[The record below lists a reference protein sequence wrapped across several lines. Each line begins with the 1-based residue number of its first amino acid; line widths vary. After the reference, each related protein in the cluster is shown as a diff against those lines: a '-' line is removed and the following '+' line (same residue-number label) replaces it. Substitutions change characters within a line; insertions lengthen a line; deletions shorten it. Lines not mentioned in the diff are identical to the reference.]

1 MNAKKI
7 TLSTIGA
14 ALLCLASL
22 SSHAATIFSQDF
34 EAGLGAN
41 EATGGAFVRN
51 TSGFGNNGT
60 TMMGH
65 AASYTNDSYAYY
77 QISNLA
83 LTGSNIQLSFNYA
96 AQFEQRWDGFNVK
109 IGNSVVMP
117 TASSAMQYEDSAMT
131 NSFGN
136 PIVGQLY
143 FNSGSNQSGLPQFVS
158 GLAQFDLSAFTGTTV
173 DIRFQFGADT
183 SVASSG
189 INLDN
194 IVITSEVKTSN
205 AVPEPTSFALLGLGL
220 AGLGLSR
227 RKRT

>member
-41 EATGGAFVRN
+41 ETTGGAFVRN

-109 IGNSVVMP
+109 IGNSVVTP
-117 TASSAMQYEDSAMT
+117 TASSAMQYGQNVMSGG
-131 NSFGN
+131 FGN
-136 PIVGQLY
+136 PIAGQL
-143 FNSGSNQSGLPQFVS
+143 FFDSSSSQS

>member
-7 TLSTIGA
+7 TLSTIA
-14 ALLCLASL
+14 TTLLGLASL

-41 EATGGAFVRN
+41 ETSAGGFVLNTTGNAI
-51 TSGFGNNGT
+51 NGS

-65 AASYTNDSYAYY
+65 ATAYSNSSNAYY

-83 LTGSNIQLSFNYA
+83 LTGNNILLSFNYA
-96 AQFEQRWDGFNVK
+96 AQFETLFDGFNVK
-109 IGNSVVMP
+109 VGNSVVTP
-117 TASSAMQYEDSAMT
+117 TGSSAMQYQPGTMT

-136 PIVGQLY
+136 PIAGQR
-143 FNSGSNQSGLPQFVS
+143 FFDSSSNTT
-158 GLAQFDLSAFTGTTV
+158 GLAQFDLSAFTGSTV
-173 DIRFQFGADT
+173 DILFQFGSDV
-183 SVASSG
+183 SVVSSG

-194 IVITSEVKTSN
+194 VVIANEVSISN

-220 AGLGLSR
+220 AGLTLSR
-227 RKRT
+227 RTRA

>member
-7 TLSTIGA
+7 TLSTISA

-41 EATGGAFVRN
+41 EATSGAFVQN
-51 TSGFGNNGT
+51 TSGFRNNGT

-65 AASYTNDSYAYY
+65 ATSYGNYNYAYY

-83 LTGSNIQLSFNYA
+83 LTGSNIQLSFSYA
-96 AQFEQRWDGFNVK
+96 AQFENRYDGFNVK
-109 IGNSVVMP
+109 IGNSVVTP
-117 TASSAMQYEDSAMT
+117 TASSAMQYLQNVMEDG
-131 NSFGN
+131 FGN
-136 PIVGQLY
+136 PLAGQL
-143 FNSGSNQSGLPQFVS
+143 FFDSSNSLN
-158 GLAQFDLSAFTGTTV
+158 GLAQFDLSAFSGTTV
-173 DIRFQFGADT
+173 DIRFQFGSDT
-183 SVASSG
+183 SVVSSG

-194 IVITSEVKTSN
+194 IVIANEVKTSN

>member
-41 EATGGAFVRN
+41 EATGGAFVQN
-51 TSGFGNNGT
+51 TSGFRNNGT

-65 AASYTNDSYAYY
+65 AAPYTNDSYAYY

-109 IGNSVVMP
+109 IGNSVVTP
-117 TASSAMQYEDSAMT
+117 TASSAMQYGDSVM
-131 NSFGN
+131 SGGFGN
-136 PIVGQLY
+136 PIAGQLY
-143 FNSGSNQSGLPQFVS
+143 FDSSSSQS

>member
-7 TLSTIGA
+7 TISAIGA
-14 ALLCLASL
+14 AVLGFASL

-41 EATGGAFVRN
+41 EATSGAFVQN

-65 AASYTNDSYAYY
+65 AGNYANSSYSYY
-77 QISNLA
+77 QINNLA
-83 LTGSNIQLSFNYA
+83 LTGSNILLSFDYA
-96 AQFEQRWDGFNVK
+96 ARLETGYDGFNVQ

-117 TASSAMQYEDSAMT
+117 TAGSAMQYRQNAMT
-131 NSFGN
+131 SSFGS
-136 PIVGQLY
+136 PIAGQL
-143 FNSGSNQSGLPQFVS
+143 FFDASVTPT
-158 GLAQFDLSAFTGTTV
+158 GLAQFDLSAFTGSTV
-173 DIRFQFGADT
+173 DIRFQFGADS
-183 SVASSG
+183 SVIYSG

-194 IVITSEVKTSN
+194 VLITNDLSN

-227 RKRT
+227 RKRA

>member
-7 TLSTIGA
+7 TLSTIA
-14 ALLCLASL
+14 ATLLGLASL

-41 EATGGAFVRN
+41 ETSAGGFVLNTTGNAI
-51 TSGFGNNGT
+51 NGS

-65 AASYTNDSYAYY
+65 ATAYSNSSNAYY

-83 LTGSNIQLSFNYA
+83 LTGNNILLSFNYA
-96 AQFEQRWDGFNVK
+96 AQFETLFDGFNVK
-109 IGNSVVMP
+109 VGNSVVTP
-117 TASSAMQYEDSAMT
+117 TGSSAMQYQPGTMT

-136 PIVGQLY
+136 PIAGQR
-143 FNSGSNQSGLPQFVS
+143 FFDSSSNTT
-158 GLAQFDLSAFTGTTV
+158 GLAQFDLSAFTGSTV
-173 DIRFQFGADT
+173 DILFQFGSDV
-183 SVASSG
+183 SVVSSG

-194 IVITSEVKTSN
+194 VVIANEVSISN

-220 AGLGLSR
+220 AGLTLSR
-227 RKRT
+227 RTRA

>member
-7 TLSTIGA
+7 TLSTIA
-14 ALLCLASL
+14 ATLLGLASL

-41 EATGGAFVRN
+41 ETSAGGFVLNTTGNAI
-51 TSGFGNNGT
+51 NGS

-65 AASYTNDSYAYY
+65 ATSYGNYNYAYY

-83 LTGSNIQLSFNYA
+83 LTGNNILLSFNYA
-96 AQFEQRWDGFNVK
+96 AQFETLFDGFNVK
-109 IGNSVVMP
+109 VGNSVVTP
-117 TASSAMQYEDSAMT
+117 TGSSAMQYQPGTMT

-136 PIVGQLY
+136 PIAGQR
-143 FNSGSNQSGLPQFVS
+143 FFDSSSNTT
-158 GLAQFDLSAFTGTTV
+158 GLAQFDLSAFTGSTV
-173 DIRFQFGADT
+173 DILFQFGSDV
-183 SVASSG
+183 SVVSSG

-194 IVITSEVKTSN
+194 VVIANEVSISN

-220 AGLGLSR
+220 AGIGLSR
-227 RKRT
+227 RKRG

>member
-41 EATGGAFVRN
+41 ETTGGAFVRN

-109 IGNSVVMP
+109 IGNSVVTP
-117 TASSAMQYEDSAMT
+117 TASSAMQYGQNVMSGG
-131 NSFGN
+131 FGN
-136 PIVGQLY
+136 PIASQL
-143 FNSGSNQSGLPQFVS
+143 FSTPPVARAASPSLICPRS
-158 GLAQFDLSAFTGTTV
+158 PAPPS
-173 DIRFQFGADT
+173 T
-183 SVASSG
+183 SASSSAPTPASPPPASTWT
-189 INLDN
+189 
-194 IVITSEVKTSN
+194 TS
-205 AVPEPTSFALLGLGL
+205 
-220 AGLGLSR
+220 
-227 RKRT
+227 